1 MKRYYFD
8 TSIWLDFFENRDLPN
23 IPKSKWATKLI
34 ERIVKENDR
43 IIYSDANEEELIGQ
57 NYTHSEIEFLFSKI
71 KGIMI
76 GVEFTRAQFGKA
88 RDLAQKRSLPIFDA
102 LHALIA
108 RDNKAMLITL
118 DNDFR
123 KLKDITIIKGP
134 QEII

>member
-57 NYTHSEIEFLFSKI
+57 NYTHQEIEFLFSKI